1 MFRNGYL
8 ERVRDTIPSFFFDN
22 DQTEESSKALQVL
35 LDEYNSL
42 KHRFDRRDA
51 EKLDLQ
57 ETFDQFSENN
67 DSLV

>member
-1 MFRNGYL
+1 MDIWNEFVIQFR
-8 ERVRDTIPSFFFDN
+8 PFFDN

-57 ETFDQFSENN
+57 ETIDQFSENN